1 VAESQ
6 GPLLPILGRD
16 PNTPKAVRLVGR
28 YALGVDWEDGHGS
41 IYPFEALRQ
50 ACGCAECQTG
60 PTGST
65 ATWPVEIRREAPGLR
80 VRWQDGHE
88 TTFAGR
94 ALRQLCRCAACAKV
108 H

>member
-1 VAESQ
+1 VVDSQ

-16 PNTPKAVRLVGR
+16 PNTPKGIRLVGR

-50 ACGCAECQTG
+50 ACGCTACQAA
-60 PTGST
+60 PSPS
-65 ATWPVEIRREAPGLR
+65 ATSWPVEIKREAPGLR
-80 VRWQDGHE
+80 IRWQDGHE
-88 TTFAGR
+88 TTFGGR
-94 ALRQLCRCAACAKV
+94 ELRLLCRCAACAKI